1 MRKLTISVLAALAL
15 FGGVPASQ
23 ASDTGQSQPHSVQQQ
38 DALSTR
44 GFGQA
49 LTSEALGV
57 ESGRQGAMIETLNVQ
72 LSSAN
77 LSGEV
82 GNNNLTGITTTGYNS
97 MNSVNASGMVTI
109 IQNSGNQCLIQD
121 NLAVNV
127 MMK

>member
-1 MRKLTISVLAALAL
+1 MQKFTISVLAALVL
-15 FGGVPASQ
+15 FGGAPASQ
-23 ASDTGQSQPHSVQQQ
+23 ASDTGQTPPHTAQQQ
-38 DALSTR
+38 DVLSTL

-49 LTSEALGV
+49 LTNEALDV
-57 ESGRQGAMIETLNVQ
+57 ESGRQGAMFDTLNVQ
-72 LSSAN
+72 LSNAN

-82 GNNNLTGITTTGYNS
+82 GNNYLSGNTMTGYNS
-97 MNSVNASGMVTI
+97 MNNVNASGMVTI

>member
-1 MRKLTISVLAALAL
+1 MRKLTISVLAALAI
-15 FGGVPASQ
+15 FSSVPASQ
-23 ASDTGQSQPHSVQQQ
+23 ASDTGQSQLHLAQQQ

-49 LTSEALGV
+49 LTSEALDV
-57 ESGRQGAMIETLNVQ
+57 ESGRQGAMIDMLNVQ

-82 GNNNLTGITTTGYNS
+82 GNNNLIGSTTTGYNS

-127 MMK
+127 MVK